1 MSRTAFKMLLATA
14 TLACVLVA
22 GCGLT
27 QRAVDGGSTLAHGIF
42 YKQVKVLHLDLNA
55 RAALNTQSTD
65 MSGLSLSTM
74 VRVYQ
79 LKDRKSMDAA
89 DYQGLLNEGDSLLA
103 GDLLDSQRLVVKPD
117 EGAQLN
123 VPLSAEAQ
131 YVAVVALFRSPDT
144 ENHTWRLLLAR
155 DELDPDL
162 PRVIELG
169 DNALHLVPAPKK
181 DSWW

>member
-1 MSRTAFKMLLATA
+1 MSRIGFKTPLAVVA
-14 TLACVLVA
+14 LACMLG

-27 QRAVDGGSTLAHGIF
+27 QRAVEGGSTIAQGIF

-55 RAALNTQSTD
+55 RAALNTDSTD
-65 MSGLSLSTM
+65 MSGLSVSTL

-79 LKDRKSMDAA
+79 LKARKSLESA
-89 DYQGLLNEGDSLLA
+89 DYQRLLDEGDSVLGA
-103 GDLLDSQRLVVKPD
+103 DLLDSQRLLVKPD

-123 VPLSAEAQ
+123 VPLSPYAQ
-131 YVAVVALFRSPDT
+131 YVAVVALFRSPEMHKD
-144 ENHTWRLLLAR
+144 TWRVVLAR
-155 DELDPDL
+155 EDLEPDQ

-169 DNALHLVPAPKK
+169 DNALNLVPLPKK

>member
-1 MSRTAFKMLLATA
+1 MSRIGFKTPLAIVALALMLG
-14 TLACVLVA
+14 

-27 QRAVDGGSTLAHGIF
+27 QRAVDGGSTIAHGIF

-55 RAALNTQSTD
+55 RAALNTNSTD
-65 MSGLSLSTM
+65 MSGLSVSTL

-79 LKDRKSMDAA
+79 LKDRKSLDSA
-89 DYQGLLNEGDSLLA
+89 DYQGLLNEGDSVLGA
-103 GDLLDSQRLVVKPD
+103 DLLDSQRLVVKPD

-123 VPLSAEAQ
+123 MPLSPETQ
-131 YVAVVALFRSPDT
+131 YVAVVALFRSPDAQKG
-144 ENHTWRLLLAR
+144 TWCQVLVRE
-155 DELDPDL
+155 DLDPDQ

-169 DNALHLVPAPKK
+169 DNALNLVPLPKK

>member
-1 MSRTAFKMLLATA
+1 MSRTVFRMLLATT
-14 TLACVLVA
+14 TLAFMLG

-27 QRAVDGGSTLAHGIF
+27 QRAVDGGSTIAHGIF

-65 MSGLSLSTM
+65 MSGLSVSTM

-79 LKDRKSMDAA
+79 LKDRKNMDGA
-89 DYQGLLNEGDSLLA
+89 DYQVLLNEGDSVLA

-123 VPLSAEAQ
+123 VPLSPDAQ
-131 YVAVVALFRSPDT
+131 YVAVVALFRSPDMQ
-144 ENHTWRLLLAR
+144 NHTWRLLLAR

-169 DNALHLVPAPKK
+169 DNALNLVPAPKK

>member
-1 MSRTAFKMLLATA
+1 MSRIEFKTPLAVVA
-14 TLACVLVA
+14 LACMLG

-27 QRAVDGGSTLAHGIF
+27 QRAVEGGSTVAQGIF

-55 RAALNTQSTD
+55 RAALNTDSTD
-65 MSGLSLSTM
+65 MSGLSVSTL

-79 LKDRKSMDAA
+79 LKARKSLDSA
-89 DYQGLLNEGDSLLA
+89 DYQSLLDEGDRVLGA
-103 GDLLDSQRLVVKPD
+103 DLLDSQRLLVKPD

-123 VPLSAEAQ
+123 VPLSPDAQ
-131 YVAVVALFRSPDT
+131 YVAVVALFRSPEMRKD
-144 ENHTWRLLLAR
+144 TWRVVLAR
-155 DELDPDL
+155 EDLEPDQ

-169 DNALHLVPAPKK
+169 DNALSLVPLPKK

>member
-1 MSRTAFKMLLATA
+1 MSRIGCKTPLAIVALAFMLG
-14 TLACVLVA
+14 

-27 QRAVDGGSTLAHGIF
+27 QRTMDAGKSVGHAIF

-55 RAALNTQSTD
+55 RAAINTNSTD
-65 MSGLSLSTM
+65 MSGLSVSTL

-79 LKDRKSMDAA
+79 LKDRKSLDSS
-89 DYQGLLNEGDSLLA
+89 DYQGLLNEGDSVLGA
-103 GDLLDSQRLVVKPD
+103 DLLDSQRLVVKPE

-123 VPLSAEAQ
+123 VPLSPEAQ
-131 YVAVVALFRSPDT
+131 YVAVVALFRSPDAQKD
-144 ENHTWRLLLAR
+144 TWRQVLAR
-155 DELDPDL
+155 EDLDPDQ

-169 DNALHLVPAPKK
+169 DNALNLVPLPKK

>member
-1 MSRTAFKMLLATA
+1 MSRTAFKMLLATT
-14 TLACVLVA
+14 TLAFILA

-27 QRAVDGGSTLAHGIF
+27 QRAVDGGSAVAHGIF

-55 RAALNTQSTD
+55 RAALNTASSD
-65 MSGLSLSTM
+65 MSGLSVSTL

-79 LKDRKSMDAA
+79 LKDRKSLDAA
-89 DYQGLLNEGDSLLA
+89 DYQGLLNEGDSVLA
-103 GDLLDSQRLVVKPD
+103 ADLLDSQRVVVKPD

-123 VPLSAEAQ
+123 VPLSLDAQ

-144 ENHTWRLLLAR
+144 ENGTWRIVLAR
-155 DELDPDL
+155 EDLDPDQ
-162 PRVIELG
+162 PRVVELG
-169 DNALHLVPAPKK
+169 DNALNLVPMPKK